1 MSASDEITPHTF
13 EKVSPAEWVF
23 TTYLGRKPETARL
36 MAFAMQVA
44 VVLLLVGMA
53 LMFLDWRAAFD
64 KQGCA
69 AFCNCTTR
77 VLAGNGSVV
86 VMPR

>member
-1 MSASDEITPHTF
+1 MPDSNPFT
-13 EKVSPAEWVF
+13 KVSPAEWVF
-23 TTYLGRKPETARL
+23 ITYLGRKPETARL
-36 MAFAMQVA
+36 MAFSLQAA
-44 VVLLLVGMA
+44 SVLIMVWMA